1 MIQEL
6 EKRMYPKI
14 HTGSIQGGR
23 SEAHSNQIQKLKTE
37 NMKCN
42 KGKTINKIQGYPH
55 KTIS

>member
-1 MIQEL
+1 MD
-6 EKRMYPKI
+6 PKI
-14 HTGSIQGGR
+14 HTGSIQGGTT
-23 SEAHSNQIQKLKTE
+23 ETYGNQIQKLKTE